1 MFNSIVPVFRS
12 TWLLGTDDSSCR
24 KLLERL
30 EFAASKFERD
40 PIHGVCVATRWNC
53 FMVQIALGCLVY
65 EDTKVIQR
73 NALLAE
79 LISDYLPDSKTDL
92 FPTTKVASLIGPM
105 TGVTRTILDMV
116 PHGLEMYKMR
126 ESTASREEIT
136 P

>member
-1 MFNSIVPVFRS
+1 MFEELDQLSGLTHGDRVQLYSSCVS
-12 TWLLGTDDSSCR
+12 QYLLGTDHSSCR
-24 KLLERL
+24 KLLERV

-79 LISDYLPDSKTDL
+79 LISDYPPDSKTDL

-105 TGVTRTILDMV
+105 TGVTRTI
-116 PHGLEMYKMR
+116 
-126 ESTASREEIT
+126 S
-136 P
+136 